1 MRRIGSIVLAFAAL
15 AVLALAV
22 GFVVFSDR
30 VARQEVPDDPSAGG
44 IVVSTGGRARIDVGL
59 DLLAG
64 GHAQRLLVSGVNPA
78 VDRKALAKVVDADK
92 LAAMSCCIDLRHDA
106 RDTAGNAAE
115 TLAWLTRHGFTSL
128 IVVTSDNGMPFPRAK
143 ANLYDFGTRMPMAVS
158 WPGTI
163 EGGRTVTDFVSFAD
177 FAPTFM
183 EAAGLAPHEEMSG
196 RSFLDVLMS
205 GRDGRVDAGR
215 DRAHC
220 GRERHTI
227 GRQGDVGYPVR
238 SLRTDEFLYILNYE
252 PERWP
257 AGAPPMHHQDV
268 DQSITKDYMTANADR
283 KRVCASR

>member
-44 IVVSTGGRARIDVGL
+44 IVVLTGGRARIDVGL

-128 IVVTSDNGMPFPRAK
+128 IVVTSDYHMFRA
-143 ANLYDFGTRMPMAVS
+143 N
-158 WPGTI
+158 I
-163 EGGRTVTDFVSFAD
+163 EL
-177 FAPTFM
+177 
-183 EAAGLAPHEEMSG
+183 AAALPDTELIS
-196 RSFLDVLMS
+196 
-205 GRDGRVDAGR
+205 
-215 DRAHC
+215 
-220 GRERHTI
+220 
-227 GRQGDVGYPVR
+227 YPVTNPDLHLSAWWR
-238 SLRTDEFLYILNYE
+238 S
-252 PERWP
+252 P
-257 AGAPPMHHQDV
+257 AAFGLLAREYGKLIVASIRVAMSRAP
-268 DQSITKDYMTANADR
+268 AADS
-283 KRVCASR
+283 V